1 MNLTPKTLETMKK
14 QFKVTTHHTVF
25 IDSYE
30 NGEGKQVN
38 FYTIDSEVKA
48 ETPREAIENHFN
60 NVIYLP
66 FDFNKAEIS
75 EDKECIFWSCLV
87 DEDNGHAQLSQIE
100 KWKKGEKELYSNNIE
115 IMVSEIIPTKFD

>member
-1 MNLTPKTLETMKK
+1 MKK
-14 QFKVTTHHTVF
+14 QFKVTTLHTVF

-38 FYTIDSEVKA
+38 FYVIDSEFKA
-48 ETPREAIENHFN
+48 ETPKEAIENHFN

-66 FDFNKAEIS
+66 FKFDEAETS
-75 EDKECIFWSCLV
+75 EDKTVLWWSNLV
-87 DEDNGHAQLSQIE
+87 DEDNGHAQQSQIE

-115 IMVSEIIPTKFD
+115 IMISEIVPLKFD

>member
-1 MNLTPKTLETMKK
+1 MKK
-14 QFKVTTHHTVF
+14 QFKVTTYHEVY

-38 FYTIDSEVKA
+38 FYTINSEVKA

-66 FDFNKAEIS
+66 FKFEEAEVN
-75 EDKECIFWSCLV
+75 EDKTIMFWSCLV

-100 KWKKGEKELYSNNIE
+100 KWKKGEKELYSNNID
-115 IMVSEIIPTKFD
+115 IMVSEITPVKFD